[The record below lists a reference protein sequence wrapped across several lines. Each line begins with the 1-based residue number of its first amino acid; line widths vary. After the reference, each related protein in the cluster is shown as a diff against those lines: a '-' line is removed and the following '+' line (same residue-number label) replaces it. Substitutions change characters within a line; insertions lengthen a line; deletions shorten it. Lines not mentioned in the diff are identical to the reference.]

1 LQYAAEQANRSRLH
15 ADGTPGAASRSLWW
29 WGLSADAKENAMS
42 FRLLVMA
49 ALWLIAGHAIT
60 QADDRP
66 PTDAERAKL
75 TAAMQAAG
83 CSGGSMEVDDD
94 TYEVDDA
101 RCADGRDYDLK
112 FDKSFNLI
120 KKDAD
125 D

>member
-1 LQYAAEQANRSRLH
+1 M
-15 ADGTPGAASRSLWW
+15 P
-29 WGLSADAKENAMS
+29 
-42 FRLLVMA
+42 FRLLVLA
-49 ALWLIAGHAIT
+49 SLWLLVGHDSAR
-60 QADDRP
+60 ADDRP
-66 PTDAERAKL
+66 LTDEERVKL

-94 TYEVDDA
+94 RYEVDSA